1 MAGNEKAD
9 NEKPALSALDR
20 AAYLIA
26 TGAGVGFAPVAPGT
40 FGAIEALAI
49 FIATSAWMA
58 GNTRAHLLLLI
69 SLNLVLFAVGVWSAT
84 RACRISELEDPSQV
98 VIDEVS
104 GQLIALTPVA
114 LAPSVLGVII
124 AFVLFRLFD
133 IFKPYPIRKLERL
146 RAGWGVMSDDGLA
159 GLYAA
164 ALVGLALWLR

>member
-1 MAGNEKAD
+1 MVETQ
-9 NEKPALSALDR
+9 KPDASALDR

-49 FIATSAWMA
+49 FIATSALMA
-58 GNTRAHLLLLI
+58 DSPRSHLLLLI
-69 SLNLVLFAVGVWSAT
+69 ALNIVIFAIGVWSAS
-84 RACRISELEDPSQV
+84 RACRISNLEDPSQV

-114 LAPSVLGVII
+114 LAPSVAGVIV

-133 IFKPYPIRKLERL
+133 IFKPYPIRRLERL

-159 GLYAA
+159 GIYAA
-164 ALVGLALWLR
+164 ALAGLALWLRLI

>member
-1 MAGNEKAD
+1 VAD
-9 NEKPALSALDR
+9 NEKPDWRALDR

-26 TGAGVGFAPVAPGT
+26 TGAGAGFAPVAPGT

-49 FIATSAWMA
+49 FVATSALLA
-58 GNTRAHLLLLI
+58 SNTRAHLLLLA
-69 SLNLVLFAVGVWSAT
+69 SLNIILFAIGVWSAS
-84 RACRISELEDPSQV
+84 RACRISNLEDPSQV

-114 LAPSVLGVII
+114 VAPSVLGVIV

-146 RAGWGVMSDDGLA
+146 RAGWGVMADDGLA
-159 GLYAA
+159 GIYAA
-164 ALVGLALWLR
+164 ALVGLALWLRLI

>member
-1 MAGNEKAD
+1 VADTEKSEA
-9 NEKPALSALDR
+9 SVLDR

-49 FIATSAWMA
+49 FIATSALLADNM
-58 GNTRAHLLLLI
+58 RAHLLLLVA
-69 SLNLVLFAVGVWSAT
+69 LNIILFAIGVWSAS
-84 RACRISELEDPSQV
+84 RACHISKLEDPSQV

-114 LAPSVLGVII
+114 IAPSVVGVIV

-146 RAGWGVMSDDGLA
+146 RAGWGVMADDGLA
-159 GLYAA
+159 GIYAA
-164 ALVGLALWLR
+164 ALVGLALWLRLI